1 MVSSSRFVITR
12 GVENVFVFTIKEEG
26 STLPK
31 DLSGWAFTGNLY
43 LLSDSASV
51 PTPIGIGAGVV
62 ETPSTSGRVRF
73 TVTSSVAN
81 GLVVDKGDKV
91 DRFYVRPTYKLMIVG
106 TKSGEPNIVAKVEE
120 VYVD

>member
-31 DLSGWAFTGNLY
+31 DITGWVFTGNLY
-43 LLSDSASV
+43 KLSDSASV
-51 PTPIGIGAGVV
+51 PTAVSIGSGVL
-62 ETPSTSGRVRF
+62 ETPTTSGRVRF

-81 GLVVDKGDKV
+81 SLEIDKGGKV
-91 DRFYVRPTYKLMIVG
+91 DRFYVRPTYKLMIIG
-106 TKSGEPNIVAKVEE
+106 TKSGQPNIVAKVEE

>member
-31 DLSGWAFTGNLY
+31 DLSGWSFTGKLY

-51 PTPIGIGAGVV
+51 PTAVDIGDSLV
-62 ETPSTSGRVRF
+62 ETPNTSGRVRF
-73 TVTSSVAN
+73 TMTSSAADS
-81 GLVVDKGDKV
+81 LVVDKGGKV
-91 DRFYVRPTYKLMIVG
+91 DRFYVRPTYKLMIIG
-106 TKSGEPNIVAKVEE
+106 TKSGQPNIIAKVEE